1 MGERKGNIAAT
12 LHAHTPLN
20 AFTNGCATG
29 HKMAKNLIEL
39 FSDQVWVSNDWDCVV
54 LMVPVEFKLE
64 VEVSLKNV
72 EVKDNAVEEAF
83 ALDSDDIIAILALT
97 VGVVV

>member
-39 FSDQVWVSNDWDCVV
+39 FSDQVWVSNDWETGSALSSASANV
-54 LMVPVEFKLE
+54 LK
-64 VEVSLKNV
+64 
-72 EVKDNAVEEAF
+72 
-83 ALDSDDIIAILALT
+83 
-97 VGVVV
+97 